1 MHQRPAVFCIMKSYT
16 GSHIAY
22 KKTFRFK
29 DEDEFYA
36 NIPEE
41 IYSVADKDGNFIG
54 DILETDFWDL
64 VDNGDVIILLDLKQ
78 DSEILNS
85 HRNSM
90 SDYVVNANKQNALDN
105 VLKSRVL
112 MLIESHQKSSST

>member
-1 MHQRPAVFCIMKSYT
+1 MKSNT
-16 GSHIAY
+16 DSHIAY

-29 DEDEFYA
+29 DEDDFYD
-36 NIPEE
+36 NIPED

>member
-1 MHQRPAVFCIMKSYT
+1 MHRRPVVFCIMKSYT
-16 GSHIAY
+16 GSLIAY

-54 DILETDFWDL
+54 DILETDFWEL
-64 VDNGDVIILLDLKQ
+64 VDNGDVINLLDLKQ
-78 DSEILNS
+78 NSEILDF

-90 SDYVVNANKQNALDN
+90 SDYVINSQKLDALNN

-112 MLIESHQKSSST
+112 ILIEFHQSSSSK